1 MEPGRQSLEKSNA
14 APPRS
19 VLVVDD
25 ESAVCHVMRLA
36 LKRAGCGVVTAES
49 PEEALAAVRDH
60 ACPVAFVDLNLPGM
74 NGMELCRAIQA
85 EQPGTVTYLL
95 TGYAPEGVAEECR
108 AAGAAD
114 LLIKPVELKV
124 LIALAREALAAETG
138 GNDGRRTHRAC
149 TSAPSPRP
157 LA

>member
-1 MEPGRQSLEKSNA
+1 MEPGLQSLKEWNV

-49 PEEALAAVRDH
+49 PEEALAAIREH
-60 ACPVAFVDLNLPGM
+60 TCPVGFIDLNLPGM
-74 NGMELCRAIQA
+74 NGIELCRAIRA

-95 TGYAPEGVAEECR
+95 TGYAPEGAAAECR

-114 LLIKPVELKV
+114 LLIKPVDLKV
-124 LIALAREALAAETG
+124 LIALASEALAAEAG
-138 GNDGRRTHRAC
+138 GG
-149 TSAPSPRP
+149 
-157 LA
+157 

>member
-1 MEPGRQSLEKSNA
+1 MDPGQPK
-14 APPRS
+14 S

-49 PEEALAAVRDH
+49 PEEALAAVREH
-60 ACPVAFVDLNLPGM
+60 TCPVAFVDLNLPGM
-74 NGMELCRAIQA
+74 NGLELCRAIRA
-85 EQPGTVTYLL
+85 EQPDTVTYLL
-95 TGYAPEGVAEECR
+95 TGYAPEGAAVEFR

-124 LIALAREALAAETG
+124 LIAIAREALTAETG
-138 GNDGRRTHRAC
+138 EDDRRRAHDAC
-149 TSAPSPRP
+149 TSALSPRS
-157 LA
+157 LT